1 MVGTGS
7 KKKPFCS
14 KAPTDKNRYVK
25 SDGPPPTKGDSPYE
39 KSNISWQDVEDDKH
53 VP

>member
-7 KKKPFCS
+7 TKKPYCS
-14 KAPTDKNRYVK
+14 KALTDKNRCVK
-25 SDGPPPTKGDSPYE
+25 SDGPPPTKGNSPYE
-39 KSNISWQDVEDDKH
+39 KNDISWQDVVDKH